1 MRADQLISQLF
12 DEWAASY
19 ARGERPDPQKYL
31 QRSGPHRE
39 QLSLLME
46 QYLQAAPRPAP
57 TDEDVELV
65 EAWIRGDSP
74 LAELRSR
81 RGISRAQIVGAIVE
95 RFSLR
100 DDQRASVK
108 EYYHQLES
116 GLIDPARLSKRLLAL
131 LTELL
136 GITPGSISGSQPR
149 GIIAAQAFRKAPAEI
164 EVGDAAVVER
174 VLFQGDDEVR
184 SLFLSGD

>member
-19 ARGERPDPQKYL
+19 ARGERPDPRNYL
-31 QRSGPHRE
+31 RRSGPHRE

-65 EAWIRGDSP
+65 EAWVRGDSP

-81 RGISRAQIVGAIVE
+81 RGISRAQIVAAIVE

-116 GLIDPARLSKRLLAL
+116 GLIDPVRLSKRLRIL

-136 GITPGSISGSQPR
+136 GFPPGSISGSQPR
-149 GIIAAQAFRKAPAEI
+149 RMMASPTFREAGHGIAL
-164 EVGDAAVVER
+164 GDADVVDEW
-174 VLFQGDDEVR
+174 VEEDAEVR
-184 SLFLSGD
+184 SLFVSGD